1 MISKLKESLKNIKKS
16 LKNLPWVKALCHAWS
31 RRWVKKHLGLE
42 MVFKEINPEKYSK
55 NDSFPELTSKNRPP
69 LPPQLAKKVKVGVIG
84 VGYLGRHH
92 ARIFS
97 SLEGCKL
104 VGVYDVDLARAQE
117 VADAYK
123 CEVYASLEALANA
136 CEALSVVVPTDKH
149 AAVAQILLQKGCHLL
164 IEKPLCTTLEEAEAI
179 LKAAEKHGCI
189 VQVGHVENYNPV
201 MRYLEAHVKEPVF
214 ITADRLAPFKD
225 RGIEVGVVLDLMIHD
240 IGIILKLVKSPVKDV
255 EAVGVSVLSSQEDI
269 VNARIRFENG
279 CVANLNVS
287 RVSFEPVRQI
297 RIFQPFSYLS
307 LNFMEQKGH
316 ILRKKG
322 NTLEREDL
330 PIEKGEPLRL
340 ELEAFVACVR
350 QARQPKVGGEFAR
363 QALEL
368 ALRVTDC
375 MWRHNQTL
383 AQTLP

>member
-1 MISKLKESLKNIKKS
+1 MMSKIKES
-16 LKNLPWVKALCHAWS
+16 LKNLPWVKALRNTWS
-31 RRWVKKHLGLE
+31 RRWVKKHLGLD
-42 MVFKEINPEKYSK
+42 MVFRKINSGNVSK
-55 NDSFPELTSKNRPP
+55 NDSCKGLNSENGPP
-69 LPPQLAKKVKVGVIG
+69 PPPCSPKKVRVGVIG
-84 VGYLGRHH
+84 VGYLGKHH
-92 ARIFS
+92 ARLYA
-97 SLEGCKL
+97 SLEGCEL
-104 VGVYDVDLARAQE
+104 VGVYDVDSSRAQE
-117 VADAYK
+117 VASAHK
-123 CEVYASLEALANA
+123 CKAFATMEALAEA

-149 AAVAQILLQKGCHLL
+149 ATVAQALLAKGCHLL

-179 LKAAEKHGCI
+179 LKAAQEHGCI

-201 MRYLEAHVKEPVF
+201 MHYLEEHVKEPVF

-316 ILRKKG
+316 ILRKKD
-322 NTLEREDL
+322 NTLERQDL

-340 ELEAFVACVR
+340 ELEAFLTCVR
-350 QARQPKVGGEFAR
+350 QARTPKVGGEFAR
-363 QALEL
+363 KALEL
-368 ALRVTDC
+368 ALQVTDC
-375 MWRHNQTL
+375 LWKHNQTL
-383 AQTLP
+383 SQKLP